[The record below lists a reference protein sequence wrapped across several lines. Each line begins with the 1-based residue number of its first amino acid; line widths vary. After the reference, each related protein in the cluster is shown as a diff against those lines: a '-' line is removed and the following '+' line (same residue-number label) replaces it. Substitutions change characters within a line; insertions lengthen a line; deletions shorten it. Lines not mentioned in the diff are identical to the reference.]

1 MRVLGRNISVFLN
14 TGDGMQIVGLSTS
27 CSLDIQ
33 TEMIPVAG
41 QSPGFTSVIAGRSSM
56 TIQVDRLISSERP
69 LSFAKLQL
77 ERTLLQYVVDA
88 AGETISGY
96 AYISSQSANAP
107 TEGYATNSITM
118 TCTGEIEF
126 IKD

>member
-1 MRVLGRNISVFLN
+1 
-14 TGDGMQIVGLSTS
+14 
-27 CSLDIQ
+27 
-33 TEMIPVAG
+33 
-41 QSPGFTSVIAGRSSM
+41 M